1 MSLLQV
7 FINFLSQHIADTRCE
22 TTSDAKIRSYRN
34 LWYDHIDRL
43 RPSPVA
49 LQKPWYSA
57 GHCARELPS
66 SLPSTALST
75 AELFQLKAK
84 LLAQYVQPIN
94 NSEYKGFRID
104 NNKEYACYD
113 GDLLARIVMS
123 KGVSSR
129 AALCMELA
137 RCERCTRTS

>member
-7 FINFLSQHIADTRCE
+7 FINILFQHIAGTRCE
-22 TTSDAKIRSYRN
+22 TSSDANKRIY
-34 LWYDHIDRL
+34 LKLCYEHIDRL

-66 SLPSTALST
+66 LLPNTALGT
-75 AELFQLKAK
+75 AELFQLKAN

-94 NSEYKGFRID
+94 NSESKGFRID
-104 NNKEYACYD
+104 KNLECACYD

-129 AALCMELA
+129 PALCMELV